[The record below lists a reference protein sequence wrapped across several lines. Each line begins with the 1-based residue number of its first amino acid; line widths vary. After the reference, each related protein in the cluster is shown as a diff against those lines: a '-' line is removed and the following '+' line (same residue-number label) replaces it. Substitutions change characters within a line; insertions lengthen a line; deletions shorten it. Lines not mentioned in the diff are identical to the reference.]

1 MKLSSLVPATLSGL
15 VVVGVI
21 IHSNFSKPLFESENL
36 EEPTF
41 DLELTTEP
49 EETGCIVYT
58 VKRDIYSQRNSYGVK
73 EILDAKGRNWFLASV
88 DPSQKDFIRD
98 VNDACSGNNRRTN
111 VKVGNKAQVYVY
123 KENDGRWIYSSALQ
137 YEWTRVEGVVNRSGR
152 R

>member
-1 MKLSSLVPATLSGL
+1 M
-15 VVVGVI
+15 VVGVI

-49 EETGCIVYT
+49 EETDCIVYT

-88 DPSQKDFIRD
+88 DQSQKNFIKD
-98 VNDACSGNNRRTN
+98 VNDACLGKNKN
-111 VKVGNKAQVYVY
+111 VKSENSFQIYVY
-123 KENDGRWIYSSALQ
+123 QKDNGQWIYARDMQ
-137 YEWTRVEGVVNRSGR
+137 YGWTRVPEVVNKTGR